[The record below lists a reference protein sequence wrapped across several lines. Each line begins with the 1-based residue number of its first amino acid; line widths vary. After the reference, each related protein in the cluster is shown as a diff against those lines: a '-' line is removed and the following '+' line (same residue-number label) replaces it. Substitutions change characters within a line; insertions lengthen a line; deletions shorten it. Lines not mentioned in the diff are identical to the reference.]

1 MAKPHRGGLG
11 RGLKGLLGDD
21 VSMVQM
27 EGLLGDKPD
36 APAVTGDSVTE
47 MDMSLLQAG
56 KYQPRSQMEME
67 KLEELSASIKE
78 QGVISPIIVRPIGG
92 GRYEIIAGERRFRA
106 SQLAGNTKIPA
117 IVRELDDK
125 TTLAVALIENMQRE
139 DLNVME
145 EAVGVKR
152 LIDEFGFTHEEAAKA
167 IGRSRPATSNLLR
180 LLNLAEPVQK
190 MMSDGRLEMG
200 HARALLSLSG
210 ADQVLAATEIFR
222 QGSSVRQ
229 AEKLVANW
237 GKDKEKEVKPKKTP
251 ERTKDDEILERRLS
265 DALAAPVHV
274 NVGRRGKGQI
284 VIDFADLDDLQAII
298 EKLLP
303 DGENDA

>member
-11 RGLKGLLGDD
+11 RGLRGLLGDD

-106 SQLAGNTKIPA
+106 SQLAGKTKIPA
-117 IVRELDDK
+117 FVRELDDK

-190 MMSDGRLEMG
+190 MVSDGRLEMG

-265 DALAAPVHV
+265 EALAAPVHV